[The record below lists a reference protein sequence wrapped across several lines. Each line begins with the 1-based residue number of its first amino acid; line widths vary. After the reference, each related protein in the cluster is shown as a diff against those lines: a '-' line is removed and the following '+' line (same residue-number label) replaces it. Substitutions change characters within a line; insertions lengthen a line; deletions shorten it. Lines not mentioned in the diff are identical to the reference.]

1 MNKTLLFRLLFLALF
16 IASGAVFCLLVI
28 SFFEDDSNL
37 LIRVVHLIS
46 GVVCWFSART
56 MYRNWQEKE

>member
-16 IASGAVFCLLVI
+16 IASGAVFCLLVP
-28 SFFEDDSNL
+28 SLFEVDSNL
-37 LIRVVHLIS
+37 LIRAMHLIS